1 MVILAK
7 EERGVAVENARAMGR
22 ARGAR
27 RRREDIL
34 VLGGLKAGFVCG
46 RFGRVIE
53 REEVR

>member
-27 RRREDIL
+27 RRREDI
-34 VLGGLKAGFVCG
+34 
-46 RFGRVIE
+46 FGC
-53 REEVR
+53 VRIQLSVFSVEDFKL